1 MTTYETEAALV
12 LDALQKACRLTQ
24 SVRAALVTEDTF
36 SKKDKSPVTVAD
48 YGAQA
53 VISHMLAQAFPG
65 DPLIA
70 EEDAHD
76 LKQPDQHELLAKV
89 CEHVSLI
96 DPSLNQDTIV
106 AAIDRGDD
114 AGGRGRF
121 WTMDPIDGTKGFI
134 RGDQYAVALA
144 LIVDGE
150 VVLGAL
156 GCPNL
161 PQGRVGDT
169 DDVGVIYVAR
179 KGQGC
184 EAFSLN
190 GDALGPIHVSD
201 ETEPSQTA
209 LCESVE
215 SGHTAHGRSG
225 RIASTLGIQID
236 PVRLDSQCKYAV
248 VARGEAGTYMR
259 LSGSR
264 GYVEKIWDH
273 AAGLCVVVEAGGRV
287 SDTNGVALDFTRGST
302 LTENV
307 GVVASNGCVHDAV
320 IDAIAQVA
328 QAD

>member
-1 MTTYETEAALV
+1 MTTYETEAALA
-12 LDALQKACRLTQ
+12 LEALQKACRLTQ
-24 SVRAALVTEDTF
+24 SVRSALVTEDTF

-53 VISHMLAQAFPG
+53 VISHMLAQTFPR

-76 LKQPDQHELLAKV
+76 LKQPDQQELLAKV

-96 DPSLNQDTIV
+96 DPSLNQDAIV
-106 AAIDRGDD
+106 AAIDRGNDE
-114 AGGRGRF
+114 GGRGRF

-144 LIVDGE
+144 LIIDGE

-169 DDVGVIYVAR
+169 DGIGVIYVAR

-190 GDALGPIHVSD
+190 GDALGPIRVSD
-201 ETEPSQTA
+201 ATETSQIA

-215 SGHTAHGRSG
+215 AGHTAHGRSG
-225 RIASTLGIQID
+225 RIASTLGIQVD

-259 LSGSR
+259 LSGSS

-287 SDTNGVALDFTRGST
+287 SDTNGVALDFTRGAT

-307 GVVASNGCVHDAV
+307 GVVASNGHVHDAV

-328 QAD
+328 QTD